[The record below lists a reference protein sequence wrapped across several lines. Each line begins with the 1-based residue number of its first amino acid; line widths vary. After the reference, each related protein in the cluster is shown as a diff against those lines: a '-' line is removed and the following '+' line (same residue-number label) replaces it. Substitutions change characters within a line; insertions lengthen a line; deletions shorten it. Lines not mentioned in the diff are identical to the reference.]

1 MYSEIFKQKLLS
13 TFFGEKLLKLRN
25 FYELWKCSWQNP
37 ENLPTLVNDQ
47 ISSEIVTK
55 LCGTDKVFID
65 VGSHI
70 GSIISAVQSYNSHIE
85 IIGIEAI
92 PEKVM
97 RLRKAFPSVQIY
109 ECAVGDSEGEV
120 CFYINTRKSGYSSLG
135 KKTDNIPN
143 NDIKEIKVQ
152 LKTLDNLIPPDKKIG
167 VIKIDTEGAELGVLR
182 GASKLISKNRPIIMF
197 ESGPNDNNL
206 GYTKEDIY
214 MFFLRSTYQ
223 LIIPNRLA
231 HNGESLT
238 LEGFMESHLYPRRTT
253 NYFAIPSE
261 QREVVKKL
269 ARNIMNIQVK

>member
-1 MYSEIFKQKLLS
+1 MYSEILKQKLLTTS
-13 TFFGEKLLKLRN
+13 FGEKLLKLRN
-25 FYELWKCSWQNP
+25 FYELCKCFWQNP

-55 LCGTDKVFID
+55 LCGTDKIFID

-70 GSIISAVQSYNSHIE
+70 GSIISAVQSYNSQIE

-120 CFYINTRKSGYSSLG
+120 CFYINTKQSGYSSLG
-135 KKTDNIPN
+135 KKTDILN

-152 LKTLDNLIPPDKKIG
+152 LKTLDNLIAPDKKIG

-197 ESGPNDNNL
+197 ESGPNDNHL
-206 GYTKEDIY
+206 GYSKEDIY
-214 MFFLRSTYQ
+214 MFFFTAYIS
-223 LIIPNRLA
+223 
-231 HNGESLT
+231 
-238 LEGFMESHLYPRRTT
+238 T
-253 NYFAIPSE
+253 NYS
-261 QREVVKKL
+261 
-269 ARNIMNIQVK
+269 